1 VQLAVVSNQ
10 SGVGRGLISNEQM
23 AAVNRRVEELL
34 GPLGPWVVCT
44 HAPAERCDCRKPEP
58 GLVFRAAAQLG
69 VAPERCVVIGDI
81 GADVGAAVA
90 AGAGAVLVPTE
101 RTLAREVMA
110 APATA
115 PDLESAV
122 DMLLGGRG

>member
-1 VQLAVVSNQ
+1 
-10 SGVGRGLISNEQM
+10 
-23 AAVNRRVEELL
+23 
-34 GPLGPWVVCT
+34 
-44 HAPAERCDCRKPEP
+44 
-58 GLVFRAAAQLG
+58 
-69 VAPERCVVIGDI
+69 VIGDI

-101 RTLAREVMA
+101 RTLAHEVMA